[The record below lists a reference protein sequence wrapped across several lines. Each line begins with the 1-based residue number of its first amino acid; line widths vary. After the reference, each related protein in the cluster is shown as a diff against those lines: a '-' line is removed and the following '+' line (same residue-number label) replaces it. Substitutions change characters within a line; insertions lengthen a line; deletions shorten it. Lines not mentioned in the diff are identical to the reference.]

1 MVKLRVFKNFGWI
14 SQQAGGQPHSPA
26 CFNTSC
32 SSIQLEGVYSP
43 HRGHSLSTCLWGPC
57 GTVLLIHR
65 VYLLNKPTPSRTGE
79 ITDLL
84 NTYKQTENEANKTE
98 EAVPIETTKQNFRKI
113 KTVIGNPL
121 HEAFKVMV
129 IKMFNELE
137 RITKEHSEKLN
148 KEKT

>member
-1 MVKLRVFKNFGWI
+1 M
-14 SQQAGGQPHSPA
+14 
-26 CFNTSC
+26 
-32 SSIQLEGVYSP
+32 
-43 HRGHSLSTCLWGPC
+43 STCLWGPR
-57 GTVLLIHR
+57 GTALLIHR

-98 EAVPIETTKQNFRKI
+98 EAVPIQTTKQNFRKI

-148 KEKT
+148 KKKT